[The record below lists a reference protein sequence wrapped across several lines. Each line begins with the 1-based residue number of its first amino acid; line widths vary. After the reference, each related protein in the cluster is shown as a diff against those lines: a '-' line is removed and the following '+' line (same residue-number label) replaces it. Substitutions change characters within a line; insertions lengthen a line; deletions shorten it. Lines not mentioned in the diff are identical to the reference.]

1 MELYKKY
8 FGIHFRSA
16 MQYKVSFLLTTIGQ
30 FLVSFNIFLGIYFL
44 FARFSSVK
52 GYTYQ
57 EVMLCF
63 AVNIMAYS
71 VAEMFARGFDTFPSM
86 INNGEFDRILV
97 RPKGILLQILC
108 SKIEFTRIGRMIQAI
123 VMFTYGVKTSGVP
136 WSVDKII
143 TVCFMLIGGT
153 ALYSALFLLYAAVS
167 FFTIEG
173 IEVMNI
179 VTDGAREYGKYPF
192 DTYGKAV
199 LKIVTYVVPFALFQY
214 YPFLYLL
221 GRNTNKVLIIL
232 PLASAFFYLPCY
244 LFFQIGLK
252 HYKSTGS

>member
-1 MELYKKY
+1 MKLYKKY

-71 VAEMFARGFDTFPSM
+71 LAEMFARGFDMFPS
-86 INNGEFDRILV
+86 IISNGEFDRILV
-97 RPKGILLQILC
+97 RPKGILLQVLC
-108 SKIEFTRIGRMIQAI
+108 SKIEFTRIGRMIQAVI
-123 VMFTYGVKTSGVP
+123 MFFYGVKTSGIT
-136 WSVDKII
+136 WSIDKVI
-143 TVCFMLIGGT
+143 TVGFMVIGGT
-153 ALYSALFLLYAAVS
+153 TLYSALFLLYAAVS

-192 DTYGKAV
+192 DTYGKTV
-199 LKIVTYVVPFALFQY
+199 LKIVTYLIPFALFQY

-221 GRNTNKVLIIL
+221 GRNTNPVLIIL
-232 PLASAFFYLPCY
+232 PLASAFFIYLVI
-244 LFFQIGLK
+244 FFFKLD
-252 HYKSTGS
+252 